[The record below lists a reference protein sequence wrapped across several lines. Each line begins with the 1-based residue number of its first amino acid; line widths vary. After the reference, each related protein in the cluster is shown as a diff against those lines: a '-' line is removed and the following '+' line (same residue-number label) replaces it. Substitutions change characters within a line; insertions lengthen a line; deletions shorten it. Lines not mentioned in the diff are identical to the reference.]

1 MTSLLVRLSCV
12 AAGGAIGSVLRYL
25 LGGAIQ
31 QQASKSV
38 LPWGTL
44 VVNLSGCFVIGLLWE
59 LSEAVAISPNVRIF
73 TFIGVLGGFTTFS
86 SFALENR
93 NLLSDGEFAY
103 AAANVAIS
111 NIVGI
116 ALVFA
121 GAVAMRVVLSWIR
134 R

>member
-1 MTSLLVRLSCV
+1 
-12 AAGGAIGSVLRYL
+12 LRYL

-93 NLLSDGEFAY
+93 NLLSDGEIAY